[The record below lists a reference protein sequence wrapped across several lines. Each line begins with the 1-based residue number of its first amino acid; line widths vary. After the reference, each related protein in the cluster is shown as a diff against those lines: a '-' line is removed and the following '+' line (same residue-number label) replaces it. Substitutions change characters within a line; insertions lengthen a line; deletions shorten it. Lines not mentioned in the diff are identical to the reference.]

1 MVRGPKVR
9 GLIGQGLFSLFYI
22 VFSSF
27 LVASRQV
34 PPGQLSPR
42 TTPRP
47 LGTCPFWNLYRGKLS
62 FVEFVHLGTCP
73 PGNMSTQ
80 ELAQGEFPNPALK
93 GRTETLQMTNIPQM
107 LAVYI
112 QYKSTYIKM
121 YIPKGAQKLFN

>member
-1 MVRGPKVR
+1 M
-9 GLIGQGLFSLFYI
+9 GQVLFSLFHI

-34 PPGQLSPR
+34 PPDNSSAIG
-42 TTPRP
+42 
-47 LGTCPFWNLYRGKLS
+47 NLS
-62 FVEFVHLGTCP
+62 FLELVQGEIVFCGICP

-112 QYKSTYIKM
+112 Q
-121 YIPKGAQKLFN
+121 